1 MPSDINFDFEKKSR
15 IDETFRVQKIRS
27 AFDYQN
33 KESVEHFKGEIKLPE
48 QWQIGVIVG
57 ASGTGKTTIANK
69 LFPQEINKKYQY
81 THSSVV
87 DDMPKEC
94 SVDDITKMFYAV
106 GFGSVPSWLKPFS
119 VLSNGEKMR
128 VELANRLLRD
138 DLSVF
143 DEFTSVVDRNV
154 AKTMCI
160 ATKKTMQ
167 KMPQKQLV
175 VVSCHYDILDWLQPD
190 WVFDTN
196 ENKSFFGQSH
206 DPNAN
211 IKSGEWQEP
220 NGKSLG
226 DIII

>member
-1 MPSDINFDFEKKSR
+1 MPSDIKFNFEKKSK

-33 KESVEHFKGEIKLPE
+33 RESVEHFEGNIKLPE
-48 QWQIGVIVG
+48 NWQIGVIVG
-57 ASGTGKTTIANK
+57 ASGTGKTSIANK
-69 LFPQEINKKYQY
+69 LFEKEINQKYEY
-81 THSSVV
+81 NHTSVI
-87 DDMPKEC
+87 DDMPDEC

-128 VELANRLLRD
+128 VELANRLLRNE
-138 DLSVF
+138 LSVF

-160 ATKKTMQ
+160 ATKKTMTR
-167 KMPQKQLV
+167 MPSKKLV
-175 VVSCHYDILDWLQPD
+175 VISCHYDILEWLEPD

-196 ENKSFFGQSH
+196 ENRSFFGISH
-206 DPNAN
+206 GLNQN
-211 IKSGEWQEP
+211 SRFGEWQEKS
-220 NGKSLG
+220 GKCLG
-226 DIII
+226 NIII

>member
-1 MPSDINFDFEKKSR
+1 MSSDISFDFTKKSP

-33 KESVEHFKGEIKLPE
+33 KESEEHFKGAIELPE
-48 QWQIGVIVG
+48 KWQIGAIVG
-57 ASGTGKTTIANK
+57 ASGTGKTSIANK
-69 LFPQEINKKYQY
+69 LFEKEINQKYEY
-81 THSSVV
+81 NHTSVI
-87 DDMPKEC
+87 DDMPSEC
-94 SVDDITKMFYAV
+94 SVEEITKMFYAV

-128 VELANRLLRD
+128 VELANRLLRNE
-138 DLSVF
+138 LSIF

-167 KMPQKQLV
+167 KMPNKKLV

-190 WVFDTN
+190 WIFDTN
-196 ENKSFFGQSH
+196 EYRSFFGTSH
-206 DPNAN
+206 DLSRNTRF
-211 IKSGEWQEP
+211 GEWQEEH
-220 NGKSLG
+220 GKCFAS
-226 DIII
+226 III